1 MSAVV
6 QADRRPAEP
15 SFAEEA
21 WTRQTSLLLLAV
33 LVLSTIIILRGIR
46 HGEFSYNVDETQ
58 HAMTGFFA
66 ADFMRDHP
74 LRHPVDYAYQY
85 YAQYPALSGIIH
97 WPPLFYFFEGLSFL
111 VLGPTVVSARL
122 TILVF
127 ALLGLS
133 TWFILLRTVCSEW
146 VAAAG
151 ALLLACA
158 PGLLLFEKSVM
169 LEIPCLALCMLAT
182 LFWARYLLRESP
194 ADVYMFG
201 IFASAAALTKQN
213 SVYLIPF
220 CVLSGLSVRGWRLF
234 FRAPVLKA
242 VAIGVVLTA
251 PFYALVYLVHWKNV
265 STDLGEKS
273 GSVFEAV
280 AFYWRALPEQ
290 LGWSVILLAIVG
302 VITAGRWARP
312 KVPLIMLSW
321 IVACYIT
328 FTVIGH
334 KAPRYAIYW
343 IPPFLYFALGP
354 LIHYFRKPA
363 LRTAG
368 AVAAVFLAGTGV
380 IYGWSYHRPYVSGY
394 EPVVQRVTQMS
405 RSGVILY
412 DAPLPGNFIFF
423 LRAGDSGRHFVVLRK
438 ALYTT
443 QINPTGGA
451 PVELIRSPQQIEELI
466 HAYGIR
472 FFVVSEGTP
481 LKFNSQ
487 AILRDLLK
495 GPNYRKIGTFPIES
509 SEFSPRLDLA
519 LYENT
524 AWAPP
529 AEKFLRIKM
538 LTLNHDI
545 VVPMD
550 RFNLEVPAAAAGGG
564 DNKAKVQAQ

>member
-1 MSAVV
+1 MTPVV
-6 QADRRPAEP
+6 ETDRQPTAASVAEQP
-15 SFAEEA
+15 
-21 WTRQTSLLLLAV
+21 WTRRTSLLLVAV
-33 LVLSTIIILRGIR
+33 LVLSTIVIVRGIH

-85 YAQYPALSGIIH
+85 YAQYPALGGIIH

-122 TILVF
+122 TILAFTLIAVG
-127 ALLGLS
+127 A
-133 TWFILLRTVCSEW
+133 WFLFLRAICSEW

-151 ALLLACA
+151 ALLLACT
-158 PGLLLFEKSVM
+158 PGILLFEKSVM
-169 LEIPCLALCMLAT
+169 LEIPCLAFCLLAT
-182 LFWARYLLRESP
+182 LFWTRYLLQERPS
-194 ADVYMFG
+194 DVYVFAA
-201 IFASAAALTKQN
+201 FASAAALTKQN

-220 CVLSGLSVRGWRLF
+220 CLLSGLSVRGWKLF
-234 FRAPVLKA
+234 LRPAVLKA
-242 VAIGVVLTA
+242 IVIGIVLTA
-251 PFYALVYLVHWKNV
+251 PFYSLVYLVHWKNV
-265 STDLGEKS
+265 ATDLGEKS
-273 GSVFEAV
+273 SSLSAAV
-280 AFYWRALPEQ
+280 AFYWRALPDQ
-290 LGWSVILLAIVG
+290 LGWSIFLLAIIG
-302 VITAGRWARP
+302 VITAARWGRA
-312 KVPLIMLSW
+312 KVPVIMLSW
-321 IVACYIT
+321 IVACYVT

-368 AVAAVFLAGTGV
+368 AVAAVFLVGTGV
-380 IYGWSYHRPYVSGY
+380 VYGWSYHRSYVSGY
-394 EPVVQRVTQMS
+394 EPVVQRLTQIS

-438 ALYTT
+438 ALYAT
-443 QINPTGGA
+443 QINPTGGPA
-451 PVELIRSPQQIEELI
+451 VELIQNPAQIENLI

-472 FFVVSEGTP
+472 FFVVSEGAP

-487 AILRDLLK
+487 TILRNLLK

-509 SEFSPRLDLA
+509 SEFSPHLDLA
-519 LYENT
+519 LYENA

-529 AEKFLRIKM
+529 VEKYLRIKM

-550 RFNLEVPAAAAGGG
+550 RFNLDIPAGASGAEVK
-564 DNKAKVQAQ
+564 NNKVQPQ